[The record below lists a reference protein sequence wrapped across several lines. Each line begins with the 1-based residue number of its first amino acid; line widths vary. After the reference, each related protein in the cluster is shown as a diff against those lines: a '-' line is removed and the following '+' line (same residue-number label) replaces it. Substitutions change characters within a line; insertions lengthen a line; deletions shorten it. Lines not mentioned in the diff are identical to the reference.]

1 MPTQDDRETDAASPT
16 RRTLRVIA
24 VTSGKGGVGKT
35 NLSVNLGVTFA
46 RQGRQ
51 VLIVDGDLGLANVD
65 ILLDETPT
73 RTLADVLAGR
83 CEVRDVLVRSERY
96 GVTVLP
102 GTSGVA
108 EVADLTEDDR
118 MRLLRGVSELDERQF
133 DTVLVDTGAGIGSN
147 SLFFAAAA
155 AEVLVVTT
163 PEPTALAD
171 AYAVIKVLSK
181 RHRVERVGLVLNH
194 TRDQEEARDV
204 YFRLSELTARFLPVV
219 LEFVGFVPLD
229 PHVPEAVKAQ
239 RPVVDLYPAA
249 RASRA
254 IVEIADN
261 VLMRPAPS
269 GASGRL
275 QLFWERLV
283 QGTGGDMSAPPIVG
297 V

>member
-1 MPTQDDRETDAASPT
+1 MPTHDATESATEP
-16 RRTLRVIA
+16 RRALRVIA
-24 VTSGKGGVGKT
+24 ITSGKGGVGKT
-35 NLSVNLGVTFA
+35 NLTVNLGVTFA

-65 ILLDETPT
+65 ILLDEPA
-73 RTLADVLAGR
+73 RQTLADALAGR
-83 CEVRDVLVRSERY
+83 CSIADTLVRSERY

-108 EVADLTEDDR
+108 EVADLSEDQR
-118 MRLLRGVSELDERQF
+118 LSLLRAVSALDEELF

-147 SLFFAAAA
+147 ALFFAAAA
-155 AEVLVVTT
+155 QEVIVVTT

-194 TRDQEEARDV
+194 TRDQAEARDV
-204 YFRLSELTARFLPVV
+204 YLRLSELTSRFLPVV

-239 RPVVDLYPAA
+239 RPVVDLYPASK
-249 RASRA
+249 ASRA
-254 IVEIADN
+254 IAAIADA
-261 VLMRPAPS
+261 VLMRPAPP

-275 QLFWERLV
+275 QLFWEQLV
-283 QGTGGDMSAPPIVG
+283 RPGGADSGASPGLG